1 MPAEVPV
8 LIAGGSL
15 NGLTAA
21 LCLANHGIK
30 SLVVERHPSTTV
42 QYKFRG
48 TSPRS
53 MEIYRSLGIEPDVRQ
68 RDTREQSFGI
78 ARAKTLSDPNVQWQG
93 QAWPDVSDLSP
104 TPPATCDQDR
114 LEPILRMHA
123 ERRGADIRFNTE
135 LTSFEQD
142 GNEIRARIRDVA
154 TGAEQAITASY
165 LIAADGANGS
175 TRQKLGISRHG
186 VGVLQHWMNIIF
198 ETDLK
203 PYLGGRRFTS
213 CFVTDING
221 SILPRD
227 ETGKWLLAVQYVPER
242 GESPEQFDAA
252 HCRELV
258 RKAAGRDDVKA
269 ELVDARPWEVA
280 AYITDGFRHGRTFF
294 VSDAAH
300 LMPPTGGFG
309 GNTGI
314 HDAHNLAWKLAAVIQ
329 HGASPGLL
337 DSYDAERRPVA
348 DATLAQALARLAA
361 WFKDPA
367 RRLPPPVKIV
377 DELNVILG
385 QAYPAGAFVPE
396 GSGEIFEDPR
406 NPSGRPGTRAPH
418 VAVERS
424 GERLSTLDLF
434 GRGFVLLTGVRGEP
448 WREAAAEIAFSGG
461 PNVDAYQFGSAGSLT
476 DVENRWAPIY
486 GVNEGGAVLVRPD
499 GIVAW
504 RKRGAEEEPETVLR
518 DALEQIGLGTR
529 EKGAR
534 S

>member
-1 MPAEVPV
+1 M
-8 LIAGGSL
+8 

-269 ELVDARPWEVA
+269 ELVDARSWEVA
-280 AYITDGFRHGRTFF
+280 AYITDRFRQGRTFF
-294 VSDAAH
+294 VGDAAH

-348 DATLAQALARLAA
+348 EATLA
-361 WFKDPA
+361 
-367 RRLPPPVKIV
+367 
-377 DELNVILG
+377 
-385 QAYPAGAFVPE
+385 
-396 GSGEIFEDPR
+396 
-406 NPSGRPGTRAPH
+406 
-418 VAVERS
+418 
-424 GERLSTLDLF
+424 
-434 GRGFVLLTGVRGEP
+434 
-448 WREAAAEIAFSGG
+448 
-461 PNVDAYQFGSAGSLT
+461 
-476 DVENRWAPIY
+476 
-486 GVNEGGAVLVRPD
+486 
-499 GIVAW
+499 
-504 RKRGAEEEPETVLR
+504 
-518 DALEQIGLGTR
+518 
-529 EKGAR
+529 
-534 S
+534 